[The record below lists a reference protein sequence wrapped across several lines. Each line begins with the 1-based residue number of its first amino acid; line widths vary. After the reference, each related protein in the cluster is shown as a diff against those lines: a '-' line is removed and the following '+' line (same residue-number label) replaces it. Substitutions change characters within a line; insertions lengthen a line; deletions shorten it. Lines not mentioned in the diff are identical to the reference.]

1 MVDMAALVR
10 GLPVSVL
17 EPNELAYIE
26 GIVRTPEKPAWQD
39 SITLLEPP
47 AGQRVPYIDPL
58 RTLEN
63 LLRGQG
69 GSREH
74 ARTQAYEMTGRMR
87 KEVADGRWVNF
98 LDSLEP
104 ESPECLPVTDF
115 LLWLRERQGQR
126 QHVEGMRKPDDEG
139 LLELTTKE
147 AAIPSDVLEFIE
159 QAAHVST
166 VVPMFCGDDNWD
178 EPWALENLPPLPSFG
193 TMIEFM
199 PGAPWADI
207 DSWDDWRIGNN
218 PFLHWRESMRPV
230 AHELEKVL
238 GEPVYSFADLDC
250 DTDDDF
256 VHRFLILHWCCTYK
270 PESAFVRYLLKIS
283 GADTIEALKEALL
296 DPASYKP
303 ELLYTG
309 TSFRQLETLPCR
321 FEYLPPGRQRSVVV
335 RFSTLQA
342 RAVAESLLAQKIG
355 TDACVVAPRDLL
367 TEAWIEQAMRYC
379 RFRTAYYLSEDG
391 KDRSLEILAQ
401 ADELYV
407 IADEP
412 YPRQGF
418 DLRLDP
424 NAEDLLQL
432 ALELGIDATYLGVD
446 GRKLVNP
453 ETALGI
459 SGAPARVAAARA
471 KRAAFTRQ
479 LDEIRLDNEHGSSG
493 LWTVRGML
501 RHDQLDLPFPL
512 VKRIAAW
519 QNDFDVAA
527 DPYGKGE
534 TDAWWDQHGLEAV
547 EIAKVLQAVVAPTVV
562 KLWRLEGWTS
572 IDQIV
577 LTESG
582 HR

>member
-1 MVDMAALVR
+1 MVDVAALIK

-17 EPNELAYIE
+17 EPNDLAYIK
-26 GIVRTPEKPAWQD
+26 GIVRTHEKPAWQD
-39 SITLLEPP
+39 NITLLEPP

-58 RTLEN
+58 RTLEK

-69 GSREH
+69 GSHEH
-74 ARTQAYEMTGRMR
+74 ARTQACEMTGRMR
-87 KEVADGRWVNF
+87 KDVADSRWVNF
-98 LDSLEP
+98 LDSQEP

-115 LLWLRERQGQR
+115 LLWLREKQDQQ
-126 QHVEGMRKPDDEG
+126 QHLERMRKPDVED
-139 LLELTTKE
+139 LFELTTEE

-166 VVPMFCGDDNWD
+166 VVPMFSGDDNWD

-207 DSWDDWRIGNN
+207 GSWDDWRIGDN

-230 AHELEKVL
+230 ALELEKVL

-270 PESAFVRYLLKIS
+270 PESAFVLYLLKIS
-283 GADTIEALKEALL
+283 GADTIDALMEALI

-303 ELLYTG
+303 ELFYTG

-321 FEYLPPGRQRSVVV
+321 FEYMAHGQQRSVVV
-335 RFSTLQA
+335 RFSTFQA

-355 TDACVVAPRDLL
+355 TDACVVAHRDLL
-367 TEAWIEQAMRYC
+367 TEEWMKQAMRYC
-379 RFRTAYYLSEDG
+379 ISQTTHYLSEDEEN
-391 KDRSLEILAQ
+391 RSLEILTQ

-412 YPRQGF
+412 HLREKF
-418 DLRLDP
+418 DLRLAQ

-446 GRKLVNP
+446 GRKLPNP

-501 RHDQLDLPFPL
+501 RYDQLDLPFPL

-519 QNDFDVAA
+519 QSDFDAA
-527 DPYGKGE
+527 AAPYGKGE

-547 EIAKVLQAVVAPTVV
+547 EIAKVLQAVVAPTVI

-577 LTESG
+577 LAESVN
-582 HR
+582 R